1 TIFIYPKTIN
11 QYSILRAKMRITE
24 HARKRMERYNISET
38 MVRNAMKDPESLI
51 DGHSGR
57 NNAQK
62 KLNGYVLRV
71 IFEEEK
77 GINVIVTVYKAKS
90 ERYEV

>member
-1 TIFIYPKTIN
+1 MKI
-11 QYSILRAKMRITE
+11 RITA
-24 HARKRMERYNISET
+24 HAENRMEKYDLSRSLVVKSME
-38 MVRNAMKDPESLI
+38 DPDSII

-57 NNAQK
+57 KIAQK

-71 IFEEEK
+71 IYEEEK

-90 ERYEV
+90 ERYEI

>member
-1 TIFIYPKTIN
+1 
-11 QYSILRAKMRITE
+11 MRITE

-57 NNAQK
+57 NIAQK